1 MVTARRQAP
10 GTSIYFRPAIS
21 AGVWCNRANAGASG
35 AGEHAHHFQSAR
47 EENAAS
53 LKGILA
59 AEITGAKRD
68 LVVINAASGFVV
80 AGLARDLNDGIALAR
95 EQIDSGR
102 ALEKLRALQNYQP
115 KVSA

>member
-1 MVTARRQAP
+1 LRNDKITSAVLDAHWLGIAR
-10 GTSIYFRPAIS
+10 SILTELR
-21 AGVWCNRANAGASG
+21 GGG
-35 AGEHAHHFQSAR
+35 R

-59 AEITGAKRD
+59 GEITGAKRD

-80 AGLARDLNDGIALAR
+80 AGLARDLNHGIALAR
-95 EQIDSGR
+95 EQIDSGC
-102 ALEKLRALQNYQP
+102 ALAKLRALRNYQP